1 MRFRNL
7 GLALSVIILLAGTA
21 AAQQPFESQ
30 PGVFPKLGKVR
41 ASKEKGMI
49 DLGRMGSVQ
58 APKEVT
64 VTKPVF
70 ETVEEADGTRVTVTR
85 LVEERRM
92 QMVPQ
97 PKFEYAPVSIDDV
110 HVFDLAWKPV
120 SIEKFRRELT
130 EKPDNVI
137 LLERSKDT
145 YEPRF
150 DASFLER
157 FKEGTLIVVVPAA
170 ERAGAAPPGA
180 LVPAPG
186 AGPYAPAVPVPVPFA
201 PVPLPA
207 PR

>member
-7 GLALSVIILLAGTA
+7 GLAMSMICLLAGTA

-49 DLGRMGSVQ
+49 DLGRMGSVMVE
-58 APKEVT
+58 KEVT
-64 VTKPVF
+64 VSRPVF
-70 ETVEEADGTRVTVTR
+70 ETQVGPDGVPVTITR
-85 LVEERRM
+85 LVEEKRM
-92 QMVPQ
+92 QMMPQ
-97 PKFEYAPVSIDDV
+97 PKFEYAPISIDDV
-110 HVFDLAWKPV
+110 HVFDMAWKPV

-150 DASFLER
+150 DASYLER
-157 FKEGTLIVVVPAA
+157 FKEGTLIVVVPAPEKA
-170 ERAGAAPPGA
+170 VATPLGDV
-180 LVPAPG
+180 VPATTS
-186 AGPYAPAVPVPVPFA
+186 AYGPSVPLLPTPAT
-201 PVPLPA
+201 LPA
-207 PR
+207 PRR